1 MAMLNEF
8 LKIVEVENGNKVIRC
23 TRCGH
28 DLCAATENHRLHT
41 LMHEGPV
48 QEAGPH
54 VNPHHLHGDKFVFR
68 QFYCPNCVAL
78 LSTEVALKSEPILW
92 DIELEV

>member
-8 LKIVEVENGNKVIRC
+8 LKIVELGNGNNVIRC
-23 TRCGH
+23 TRCEH
-28 DLCAATENHRLHT
+28 DLCAATENHRLHA

-78 LSTEVALKSEPILW
+78 LSTEVALKGEPILW